1 MVAMRVSD
9 MHADTTKVRHGL
21 AVDDDMLAAAGNCR
35 SRCCELSQGKQ
46 PMSNDCHGS
55 LLPVL
60 LLFMGGATI
69 MVKC

>member
-9 MHADTTKVRHGL
+9 MHADTTKMRHCL
-21 AVDDDMLAAAGNCR
+21 AIDDDMLAAGNCR
-35 SRCCELSQGKQ
+35 SRCCELSKGKQ

-60 LLFMGGATI
+60 LLFFMGGATI